1 MRSLRS
7 RRGRLPSHQY
17 LLVAEDHPHLDPAA
31 ERGDVPAGAEALS
44 LPAGASAIKRPKR
57 LVMNVTITVIG
68 SAMLRRLS
76 GETFDVETAVS
87 PIEST
92 GCALNY
98 QPWGEGRRIRYSR
111 QAIADFAAMMRFWV
125 VMWGS

>member
-31 ERGDVPAGAEALS
+31 ERGDVPAGDEAPA
-44 LPAGASAIKRPKR
+44 PAGASAIKRPKR
-57 LVMNVTITVIG
+57 LVMNVTITDIG
-68 SAMLRRLS
+68 GDVDDGRLDID
-76 GETFDVETAVS
+76 E
-87 PIEST
+87 T